1 MKSPLDVLDAYAEAF
16 RDLINAKVW
25 SGRKTIRELLRLN
38 KERDWGFLCSSMDIV
53 GDASAAIRHFLQFG
67 LNGPTKYEDI
77 GEAYLRLYGLLSA
90 AYIQQQAVL
99 KMFELMNV
107 PNPRNFRREL
117 DGLEI
122 RDLRHRLASHGT
134 DYANRA
140 TQSTETYVPI
150 RIGVGGYG
158 CTYTNNETSQH
169 RTVNL
174 EDALKSHCELLA
186 ETIDTI
192 YEKAIRTLYKGQ
204 TKKLQEAE
212 KRLEDLRTAK
222 DGGLVVRFPKGG
234 KLVIHTA
241 APRNLTSRSTRTRR
255 RRRAG

>member
-1 MKSPLDVLDAYAEAF
+1 
-16 RDLINAKVW
+16 
-25 SGRKTIRELLRLN
+25 
-38 KERDWGFLCSSMDIV
+38 
-53 GDASAAIRHFLQFG
+53 
-67 LNGPTKYEDI
+67 
-77 GEAYLRLYGLLSA
+77 
-90 AYIQQQAVL
+90 
-99 KMFELMNV
+99 MFELMNV